1 MPQEVPSGRI
11 LLLKGESV
19 SGKTHLMR
27 AFRHSVHSNER
38 GYCGYLQMTSQA
50 SNYARYI
57 LVKLVDALDQPYC
70 APDVTTSGLS
80 RLSLGL
86 LESVPGFTPEER
98 ERLQD
103 GDIPNLSQTVEKY
116 ADRMLADARVHSSD
130 LDLIWALLYLQ
141 RNDARIKLRVLKWLR
156 CEDLSAGDRA
166 LLGDLV
172 PRTLDEWPQ
181 QMIAH
186 LGQLMGILH
195 GMPLVLCVDQLED
208 MTEQE
213 AAPDKF
219 RRVMNTLVTI
229 AEEIPSAVLV
239 VACLEDYYASHRQCT
254 GAGQPRVEPS
264 ARWRG
269 RRPPI
274 CLMMASPKRAPKG
287 MDYPAPGSVNPAG

>member
-1 MPQEVPSGRI
+1 
-11 LLLKGESV
+11 
-19 SGKTHLMR
+19 
-27 AFRHSVHSNER
+27 
-38 GYCGYLQMTSQA
+38 
-50 SNYARYI
+50 
-57 LVKLVDALDQPYC
+57 KLVDALDQPYC

-86 LESVPGFTPEER
+86 LESVPGITPEER

-103 GDIPNLSQTVEKY
+103 GDIPNLSQTVEQY
-116 ADRMLADARVHSSD
+116 ADRILADARFHSSD
-130 LDLIWALLYLQ
+130 LDLIRALLYLQ
-141 RNDARIKLRVLKWLR
+141 RTDARIKLRVLKWLR

-219 RRVMNTLVTI
+219 
-229 AEEIPSAVLV
+229 
-239 VACLEDYYASHRQCT
+239 
-254 GAGQPRVEPS
+254 
-264 ARWRG
+264 
-269 RRPPI
+269 
-274 CLMMASPKRAPKG
+274 
-287 MDYPAPGSVNPAG
+287 